1 MQTKMIVNG
10 NLVSSR
16 PRAHTSQYMLYEGKH
31 KGIVDEIIF
40 MLPRFYS
47 DKTKAN
53 LKLMNP
59 LAGILIRAKCKSYD
73 FIKDTLNVPILH
85 SYLTKTSQV
94 CNVKSAVLKDVADA
108 VAHALNCIL
117 MILNENR

>member
-1 MQTKMIVNG
+1 MQTKTLVNG

-31 KGIVDEIIF
+31 EGIVDEITF
-40 MLPRFYS
+40 HAASSRFYS

-59 LAGILIRAKCKSYD
+59 LACILICAKCK
-73 FIKDTLNVPILH
+73 K
-85 SYLTKTSQV
+85 
-94 CNVKSAVLKDVADA
+94 A
-108 VAHALNCIL
+108 
-117 MILNENR
+117 MIYQ